1 MASYDTNNVHEMDI
15 DRLLFCFQQR
25 MQVLLKE
32 DDARHQMDAM
42 PAWWRS
48 LIDDE
53 IMPAVDEIVDYDPT
67 PQYEPSLAGI

>member
-1 MASYDTNNVHEMDI
+1 MASYDTNNIHEMDI

-32 DDARHQMDAM
+32 DDALYGMDA
-42 PAWWRS
+42 WKRN

-53 IMPAVDEIVDYDPT
+53 IMPAVDEIVDYDPA